1 MDVDHESLTAAPQ
14 AEPGLE
20 PAWYEAW
27 AWDAGGAVHVGAP
40 PTGGRP
46 PANTTTTSSSSSSSE
61 AAAAAAAA
69 AVAAA
74 AGVAR
79 GGARAAAVAQAREGS
94 LCGLV
99 EPHGE
104 AGAPDA

>member
-14 AEPGLE
+14 AEPALE

-40 PTGGRP
+40 STGGRP
-46 PANTTTTSSSSSSSE
+46 PATTTTTSSSSSSE
-61 AAAAAAAA
+61 AAAAAAA

-79 GGARAAAVAQAREGS
+79 GGARAPAVAQAREGS
-94 LCGLV
+94 LRGLV